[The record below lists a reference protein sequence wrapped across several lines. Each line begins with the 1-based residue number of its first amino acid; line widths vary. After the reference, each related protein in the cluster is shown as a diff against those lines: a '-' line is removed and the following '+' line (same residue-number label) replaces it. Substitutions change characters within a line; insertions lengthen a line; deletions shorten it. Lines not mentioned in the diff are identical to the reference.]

1 MCKFCALSHVISAQ
15 FGKDKK
21 GMCAG
26 APKDKTLA
34 KLYVTNTVPVQ
45 TNSILIRISYE
56 DPEQGNK
63 QNTDLCVL
71 LTIGT
76 FDTISSA
83 SCYPMSI
90 LP

>member
-34 KLYVTNTVPVQ
+34 KL
-45 TNSILIRISYE
+45 
-56 DPEQGNK
+56 
-63 QNTDLCVL
+63 
-71 LTIGT
+71 
-76 FDTISSA
+76 
-83 SCYPMSI
+83 
-90 LP
+90 